1 MNAVVPRPGIQIAL
15 LLALFVFV
23 ILGGCGGTP
32 SYLPKPRKPKPS
44 NDNVV
49 AADAPTAAGASGSPA
64 ADSAAGTASPAAPLQ
79 PATAPTAASA
89 SPTTNADAAPVTT
102 PAPAL
107 KIDYE
112 ALQLQIE
119 PLPPGQ
125 QVTVARSREESIRRM
140 RKITAAI
147 AAYAA
152 EKGSFPPASY
162 YDEQIAPAVSWR
174 VLILPYLGHRDLFER
189 FRLNEPYN
197 SPHNQQLLREI
208 PAVYQSVERPDE
220 KTNFL
225 VPLGDSTLFPQ
236 ATRAGV
242 SPASITDGLE
252 NTVILLEVDHP
263 WAVEWTS
270 PSDYILI
277 PQDPRRQL
285 GLLRDDG
292 FFIGWGDGTIGCW
305 PKSAPDQAIAGLYTI
320 AGKEPGLRNL
330 SIVAAAGDH
339 QSLARPQS
347 TLPNQD
353 PDNLEIDGANAPP
366 AARPSPS
373 NSAANNVPNSPRGAN
388 SIDGADGVAK
398 PRIAPPSPEVRGPIL
413 ALLRET
419 YAESAADRK
428 ADKRQ
433 QSAYAK
439 RLLAD
444 SARYTADP
452 AERYVILDVALNLA
466 TQASDI
472 ETALTIC
479 ERIEE
484 DFEVDLLPRRVE
496 VLAGSLRLPLETQE
510 NQRVF
515 RTSLELIETALAAD
529 LYEDA
534 LTLQS
539 VALAAARRAKD
550 PRSIAR
556 LTERRE
562 EITEARR
569 HYLEVR
575 ELLGKLSSD
584 TPDPQAHQTVGTYL
598 CFIKGDWQR
607 GLPLLQSA
615 ADSRLV
621 ELATA
626 ELASPTTPAEQLSL
640 ADRWWSLADASA
652 EMRQQCQRRA
662 AHWYRQAL
670 PRLPDNLLTKV
681 RAQMRLAEFD
691 RNNLVAAP

>member
-1 MNAVVPRPGIQIAL
+1 MNAVVLRRRIQIAL
-15 LLALFVFV
+15 LLVAFVFAM
-23 ILGGCGGTP
+23 LGGCGGTP
-32 SYLPKPRKPKPS
+32 SYLPKPRKPKPPQ
-44 NDNVV
+44 DDVV
-49 AADAPTAAGASGSPA
+49 AANAPTAAVASGAPTSDP
-64 ADSAAGTASPAAPLQ
+64 AAGTAAPAAPLQ
-79 PATAPTAASA
+79 PTAAPA
-89 SPTTNADAAPVTT
+89 ATPANPTTVADAAPVTT

-107 KIDYE
+107 TIDHE
-112 ALQLQIE
+112 ALQLKIE
-119 PLPPGQ
+119 TLPPGS
-125 QVTVARSREESIRRM
+125 QVTVAQSREESIRRM
-140 RKITAAI
+140 RKITAAMR
-147 AAYAA
+147 AYAA

-162 YDEQIAPAVSWR
+162 YDEQIAPALSWR
-174 VLILPYLGHRDLFER
+174 VLLLPYLGHRDLFER

-208 PAVYQSVERPDE
+208 PPVYQSAERPDE

-225 VPLGDSTLFPQ
+225 VPVGDSTLFPH
-236 ATRAGV
+236 ATREGAP
-242 SPASITDGLE
+242 PASITDGLE

-270 PSDYILI
+270 PNDYILI

-305 PKSAPDQAIAGLYTI
+305 PQSAPTQAIAGLYTI
-320 AGKEPGLRNL
+320 AGKEPGLKNL
-330 SIVAAAGDH
+330 SIVAAAGDN

-347 TLPNQD
+347 TLANPD
-353 PDNLEIDGANAPP
+353 PDNMEIDGANAPP
-366 AARPSPS
+366 AARPSP
-373 NSAANNVPNSPRGAN
+373 RG
-388 SIDGADGVAK
+388 SSSFDGADGVAK
-398 PRIAPPSPEVRGPIL
+398 RRIAPPSPEVRGPIL

-419 YAESAADRK
+419 YAEIAADRK

-466 TQASDI
+466 TQAGDI

-479 ERIEE
+479 EQIEG

-496 VLAGSLRLPLETQE
+496 VLAGSLRLPLEMQE

-515 RTSLELIETALAAD
+515 RTSLELIEKALAAD

-640 ADRWWSLADASA
+640 ADRWWSLADAAA

-681 RAQMRLAEFD
+681 RAQMRLEEFD
-691 RNNLVAAP
+691 RNNLAAAP